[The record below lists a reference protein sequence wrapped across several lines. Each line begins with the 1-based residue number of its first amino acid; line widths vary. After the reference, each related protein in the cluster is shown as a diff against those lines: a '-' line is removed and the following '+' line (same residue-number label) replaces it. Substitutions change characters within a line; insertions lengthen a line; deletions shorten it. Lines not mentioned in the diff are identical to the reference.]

1 MQLLVRDTRR
11 AVGSTN
17 YQDLRAAFTNAA
29 AREQA
34 AQSTFNRWRYPV
46 SSTVTSNWVKASI
59 AVLNYETRRQMAI
72 NAVALKRHQ
81 LNYGRLSADLSA
93 LVPDYHQR
101 GQ

>member
-1 MQLLVRDTRR
+1 MLLLVRDTRR

-46 SSTVTSNWVKASI
+46 SSTVTSIWVEASI
-59 AVLNYETRRQMAI
+59 AVLNYEMLRQMAI
-72 NAVALKRHQ
+72 TAVALKRHQ

-93 LVPDYHQR
+93 LVPNHHQR